1 MFKVCHIVNIHI
13 SQHTYQQGSLVISQ
27 KLQHEFVSFVFNHLF
42 VLFFLFFM
50 SILVFFREEYRDDPN
65 DKRSYRDDPNSKRSQ
80 MARSSSTGG
89 APGGGYSGSSY
100 DRWSYEQA
108 SRTGTGG
115 SNDNPLNKLQY
126 KYWVTKSKVVR
137 KLGKDEDECVVA
149 SDAEL
154 DAKLELY
161 NSISQTTK
169 DLQRILD
176 QYNDRLCSKLS
187 LVLYMSS
194 SFWLLA
200 VESRDF
206 FSI

>member
-1 MFKVCHIVNIHI
+1 
-13 SQHTYQQGSLVISQ
+13 
-27 KLQHEFVSFVFNHLF
+27 
-42 VLFFLFFM
+42 M
-50 SILVFFREEYRDDPN
+50 SILGFFREEYRDDPN
-65 DKRSYRDDPNSKRSQ
+65 DKRSYRDDPNAKRSQ

-89 APGGGYSGSSY
+89 TPGGGYSGSSY

-149 SDAEL
+149 SDGEL

-194 SFWLLA
+194 SFWLLG
-200 VESRDF
+200 VESRDVSQAEKERTAYKAGQIHKMTTIF
-206 FSI
+206 TQNDNLGPF

>member
-1 MFKVCHIVNIHI
+1 
-13 SQHTYQQGSLVISQ
+13 
-27 KLQHEFVSFVFNHLF
+27 
-42 VLFFLFFM
+42 
-50 SILVFFREEYRDDPN
+50 
-65 DKRSYRDDPNSKRSQ
+65 

-137 KLGKDEDECVVA
+137 KLGKDQDECVVA

-154 DAKLELY
+154 GYDHV
-161 NSISQTTK
+161 
-169 DLQRILD
+169 ILTRH
-176 QYNDRLCSKLS
+176 QMTN
-187 LVLYMSS
+187 LVLN
-194 SFWLLA
+194 F
-200 VESRDF
+200 E
-206 FSI
+206 

>member
-1 MFKVCHIVNIHI
+1 MF
-13 SQHTYQQGSLVISQ
+13 
-27 KLQHEFVSFVFNHLF
+27 FVFFIFHVN
-42 VLFFLFFM
+42 
-50 SILVFFREEYRDDPN
+50 SCFFREEYRDDPN
-65 DKRSYRDDPNSKRSQ
+65 DKRSYRDDPNARRSQ

-137 KLGKDEDECVVA
+137 KLGKDQDECVVA

-187 LVLYMSS
+187 
-194 SFWLLA
+194 
-200 VESRDF
+200 
-206 FSI
+206 